1 LAIAMTH
8 SQHVYE
14 VRPRKDRR
22 GFTLIADV
30 LHSVGCGMAIL
41 TLSPTQSDTQSIA
54 ADHMRL

>member
-1 LAIAMTH
+1 MPSAIYARWRA
-8 SQHVYE
+8 YE
-14 VRPRKDRR
+14 ITDS
-22 GFTLIADV
+22 LIADV